1 MIWRQI
7 AMSSTEIAISLIWIF
22 LIFIIPI
29 LGVIGI
35 IIEHYKKQEVMDS
48 ITIIGWIITIVGI
61 IYMVS
66 DKSSG
71 ARPYNDDDWEDDEDK
86 AEKGEY

>member
-1 MIWRQI
+1 
-7 AMSSTEIAISLIWIF
+7 
-22 LIFIIPI
+22 
-29 LGVIGI
+29 
-35 IIEHYKKQEVMDS
+35 MDS

-71 ARPYNDDDWEDDEDK
+71 ARPYNDDDWYTAVSDRF
-86 AEKGEY
+86 YR

>member
-29 LGVIGI
+29 IGVIGI
-35 IIEHYKKQEVMDS
+35 IIEHYKNK
-48 ITIIGWIITIVGI
+48 
-61 IYMVS
+61 
-66 DKSSG
+66 K
-71 ARPYNDDDWEDDEDK
+71 
-86 AEKGEY
+86 

>member
-1 MIWRQI
+1 
-7 AMSSTEIAISLIWIF
+7 
-22 LIFIIPI
+22 
-29 LGVIGI
+29 
-35 IIEHYKKQEVMDS
+35 MDA

-61 IYMVS
+61 VYMVS

-71 ARPYNDDDWEDDEDK
+71 AIPYNDDDWEDDEDK

>member
-1 MIWRQI
+1 
-7 AMSSTEIAISLIWIF
+7 
-22 LIFIIPI
+22 
-29 LGVIGI
+29 
-35 IIEHYKKQEVMDS
+35 MDA

-61 IYMVS
+61 VYMVS

-71 ARPYNDDDWEDDEDK
+71 AILYNDDWEDDEDK

>member
-1 MIWRQI
+1 
-7 AMSSTEIAISLIWIF
+7 
-22 LIFIIPI
+22 
-29 LGVIGI
+29 
-35 IIEHYKKQEVMDS
+35 MDS

-71 ARPYNDDDWEDDEDK
+71 ARPYKDDDWEDDEDK